1 MALSIVMTNDD
12 INTAWIEETL
22 RLMREQGLTQE
33 QLANKLSITPGAFN
47 HWMTG
52 RRKPKYEDI
61 IKISELLG
69 VPLTY
74 LTSPNDT
81 DVALTAK
88 ERKLIADIRGL
99 HDKAALTAK
108 ELKLVKDIRAL
119 NDESQKVI
127 LKMVHLLSKSNHK

>member
-1 MALSIVMTNDD
+1 MTNDA
-12 INTAWIEETL
+12 ISTTWIEETR

-33 QLANKLSITPGAFN
+33 QVADKLGVSRGAFN
-47 HWMTG
+47 HWMNG
-52 RRKPKYEDI
+52 RRKPKHEDI
-61 IKISELLG
+61 IKISEVLG
-69 VPLTY
+69 VPLVF

-99 HDKAALTAK
+99 HDKAALTVK

-119 NDESQKVI
+119 NDESQQVI

>member
-1 MALSIVMTNDD
+1 MTNDE
-12 INTAWIEETL
+12 ISTTWIEETR
-22 RLMREQGLTQE
+22 RLMREQELTQK
-33 QLANKLSITPGAFN
+33 QIADKLGMTVGGFS
-47 HWMTG
+47 HWMNG
-52 RRKPKYEDI
+52 RRNANYEDI
-61 IKISELLG
+61 IKISEVLG
-69 VPLTY
+69 VPVTF

-119 NDESQKVI
+119 NDESQQVI

>member
-1 MALSIVMTNDD
+1 MASSIVMTNDE
-12 INTAWIEETL
+12 ISTTWIEETR

-33 QLANKLSITPGAFN
+33 QVADKLGVSRGAFN
-47 HWMTG
+47 HWMND
-52 RRKPKYEDI
+52 RRKPKHEDI
-61 IKISELLG
+61 IKISEVLG
-69 VPLTY
+69 VPLAF

-119 NDESQKVI
+119 NDESQQVI